1 MQVQNIMVGEVK
13 SCRLETNLAAAAEIM
28 WKNDCGALPVL
39 NNDGS
44 VVGMVTDR
52 DICIALGTRN
62 RLPSDIPVSE
72 VIPQKVF
79 ACTPKDDIHV
89 ALKTMQEQKIR
100 RLPVTSKD
108 GKLKGILCLN
118 DVALNSKQ
126 SDALTYV
133 DVVETLKAI
142 CEHHVRQAVAA

>member
-1 MQVQNIMVGEVK
+1 M
-13 SCRLETNLAAAAEIM
+13 
-28 WKNDCGALPVL
+28 
-39 NNDGS
+39 
-44 VVGMVTDR
+44 
-52 DICIALGTRN
+52 
-62 RLPSDIPVSE
+62 SE

-79 ACTPKDDIHV
+79 ACAPKDDIHV

-118 DVALNSKQ
+118 DVALNSEQ
-126 SDALTYV
+126 RDALTYA

-142 CEHHVRQAVAA
+142 CEHRVRQAVAA